1 MEKIQVQ
8 PKNGKNSSIGN
19 SQTILDPND
28 HSISVSGMLND
39 YINNNFINDD
49 IENKKP
55 KRIVKKILPQNFIN
69 KKGEIKKVTPHLIK
83 VRNNLL
89 NLNNL
94 NIIAKIMNT
103 DIDENKEIP

>member
-1 MEKIQVQ
+1 
-8 PKNGKNSSIGN
+8 
-19 SQTILDPND
+19 
-28 HSISVSGMLND
+28 MLND

-83 VRNNLL
+83 VRNNLF

>member
-1 MEKIQVQ
+1 
-8 PKNGKNSSIGN
+8 
-19 SQTILDPND
+19 
-28 HSISVSGMLND
+28 MLND

-94 NIIAKIMNT
+94 YIIAKIMNT